1 MSAVADDHA
10 APPSALPAVQVV
22 PVGAAEREAM
32 RALFERV
39 FGHTLSEQEWHW
51 KYADGGGVGVGLFEQ
66 GQLLAHYG
74 GMPRRVLFEGREAL
88 ACQVCDVMVDPACRR
103 ALTRRGPLWQ
113 ITSRFLELQI
123 GDVQPHLLG
132 FGFPTERHHLAAERL
147 GLYGSVDKMVC
158 ASWPAT
164 SNPTATA
171 ATDEPGRVQVLGE
184 PDLQPG
190 AGAARALAACWR
202 AMAAALPGRIVG
214 IRDAAWLLHRY
225 LRHPRFRYEVLLLRS
240 RWWRRPLG
248 LAVLRRHDS
257 HLEWVDAI
265 GDPRHW
271 PALLRVV
278 RRRAT
283 QQALPRVD
291 AWITE
296 SQRGLLEGLADDAS
310 WRPLG
315 IDVPANTYT
324 PGPAVQRLRGR
335 WLLMAGDTDFR

>member
-1 MSAVADDHA
+1 MAMADDPLPTPA
-10 APPSALPAVQVV
+10 APPAARVV

-32 RALFERV
+32 RALFVRV
-39 FGHTLSEQEWHW
+39 FGHPLSEDEWHW
-51 KYADGGGVGVGLFEQ
+51 KYADGGGVGVGLYEE

-132 FGFPTERHHLAAERL
+132 FGFPTDRHHLAAERL
-147 GLYGSVDKMVC
+147 GLYGSVDKMLC
-158 ASWPAT
+158 ASWPAAGT
-164 SNPTATA
+164 IG
-171 ATDEPGRVQVLGE
+171 EPGRVQSLGE

-190 AGAARALAACWR
+190 AGPSRALEACWR
-202 AMAAALPGRIVG
+202 AMATALPGRIVG
-214 IRDAAWLLHRY
+214 IRDAAWVRHRY
-225 LRHPRFRYEVLLLRS
+225 LRHPRFRYQLLLLRS

-248 LAVLRRHDS
+248 VAVVRAHEG

-265 GDPRHW
+265 GDPAHW
-271 PALLRVV
+271 PALLQAV
-278 RRRAT
+278 RRCAA
-283 QQALPRVD
+283 QLGLPRVD

-296 SQRGLLEGLADDAS
+296 SQKALLDGLAGDAS

-324 PGPAVQRLRGR
+324 PGPAVERLRGR